1 MKTKIAIIGA
11 GPGGYVAAVRAA
23 QLGADVTVVERER
36 VGGTCLN
43 WGCIPSKVMKTTAEL
58 FYNIRRA
65 GEFGIDIQGPVRP
78 NMRALMERKK
88 NVIQG
93 QANGIRNLF
102 KHHHIRYVEGQG
114 VITAP
119 QKLKVAPKNGQPVD
133 ILWDKLILAPGTR
146 PIGIPALPFDG
157 NRIISSNEALQ
168 LDQVPE
174 SILIIGGGV
183 IGCEFAGIFSA
194 LGARVTVV
202 EAMSRLLPL
211 PSVDADCSKV
221 LQREMKKQKIEFL
234 LGYTVENIEEYP
246 DDLCVQLI
254 PYGEAK
260 ESGESEKLQIEAKKI
275 LVCIG
280 RGPLTNEIGLE
291 TLPVEKDAKGW
302 ILADEKMQTRASGV
316 YAIGDVLG
324 PEKVMLA
331 HVASAEGLIAAENA
345 MGENHRMNY
354 GVVPSAIFT
363 MPEVADVG
371 LTEAQA
377 GEQGCDYR
385 ADRILFRVIGKAQV
399 MGDIVGEVKII
410 SERGSGGLLGVHIVG
425 PRATELI
432 AEATLALQMKA
443 TVNELAATIHAHPTL
458 AEIMME
464 ASLKV
469 LDRSL
474 HG

>member
-23 QLGADVTVVERER
+23 QLGADVTVVERDS

-58 FYNIRRA
+58 FQKIKRA
-65 GEFGIDIQGPVRP
+65 GEFGIDIQGTVRP
-78 NMRALMERKK
+78 DMRALMERKK
-88 NVIQG
+88 NIIRN

-102 KHHHIRYVEGQG
+102 KHHHIKYVDGRG

-119 QKLKVAPKNGQPVD
+119 QVLKVTPKNGQPID
-133 ILWDKLILAPGTR
+133 ILWDRLILAPGTR

-174 SILIIGGGV
+174 SILIVGGGV

-202 EAMSRLLPL
+202 EALSRLLPL
-211 PSVDADCSKV
+211 PSVEADCSKV
-221 LQREMKKQKIEFL
+221 LQREMKKQKVEFL
-234 LGYTVENIEEYP
+234 LGYTVEKVENCP
-246 DDLCVQLI
+246 DNLYVQLI
-254 PYGEAK
+254 PYGEDK
-260 ESGESEKLQIEAKKI
+260 ESGESNKLQIEVKKI

-280 RGPLTNEIGLE
+280 RGPLTNDIGLE
-291 TLPVEKDAKGW
+291 TLPVIKDSNGW
-302 ILADEKMQTRASGV
+302 ILVDDKMQTTAPGV

-324 PEKVMLA
+324 PEKIMLA
-331 HVASAEGLIAAENA
+331 HVASAEGLIASENA
-345 MGENHRMNY
+345 MGGNRRMNY
-354 GVVPSAIFT
+354 EVVPSAIFT
-363 MPEVADVG
+363 MPEVANVG

-399 MGDIVGEVKII
+399 MGDIAGEVKII
-410 SERGSGGLLGVHIVG
+410 SERGSGRLLGVHVVG

-464 ASLKV
+464 ASLKA